1 MDGVLNEMEVRV
13 LGSLMEKQITTPDYY
28 PLTLNAVMHACNQLS
43 NREPVVSYDEP
54 TIARALERLQLR
66 NMVYVFYGSDS
77 RVPKYKQMMTTILHL
92 GPPETAVM
100 CVMMLRGPQTVGELR
115 GRCAR
120 LYEFADLAEVETT
133 LEGLMARDD
142 DDPPLAVRLPRQ
154 SGRKESRYAHTLAGE
169 IALPEQDE
177 LPTPTKPHPR
187 HAPAEDE
194 RIPQLE
200 SKVET
205 LRHELDELKQ
215 QFAHFK
221 KQFD

>member
-1 MDGVLNEMEVRV
+1 MDGILNEMEVRV

-43 NREPVVSYDEP
+43 NREPVVSFDEDAV
-54 TIARALERLQLR
+54 TRALESLQLR

-77 RVPKYKQMMTTILHL
+77 RVPKYKQMMTTILHMS
-92 GPPETAVM
+92 PPETAVM

-133 LEGLMARDD
+133 LEGLFVRD

-154 SGRKESRYAHTLAGE
+154 AGRKESRYAHTLAGE
-169 IALPEQDE
+169 ITLTAPDE
-177 LPTPTKPHPR
+177 LPAPVKPHTR
-187 HAPAEDE
+187 HAVAEDE

-215 QFAHFK
+215 QFADFK

>member
-1 MDGVLNEMEVRV
+1 MDGILNEMEVRV

-43 NREPVVSYDEP
+43 NREPVVSYDEDAV
-54 TIARALERLQLR
+54 TRALESLQLR

-92 GPPETAVM
+92 SPPETAVM

-133 LEGLMARDD
+133 LEGLFVRD

-154 SGRKESRYAHTLAGE
+154 AGRKESRYAHTLAGE
-169 IALPEQDE
+169 ITLTAPDE
-177 LPTPTKPHPR
+177 LPTPVKTHTR
-187 HAPAEDE
+187 HAAAEDE

-215 QFAHFK
+215 QFADFK

>member
-1 MDGVLNEMEVRV
+1 MDGILNEMEVRV

-43 NREPVVSYDEP
+43 NREPVVSFDEDAV
-54 TIARALERLQLR
+54 TRALESLQLR

-92 GPPETAVM
+92 SPPETAVM

-133 LEGLMARDD
+133 LEGLFVRD

-154 SGRKESRYAHTLAGE
+154 AGRKESRYAHTLAGE
-169 IALPEQDE
+169 ITLTAPDE
-177 LPTPTKPHPR
+177 LPTPVKTHTR
-187 HAPAEDE
+187 HAAAEDE

-215 QFAHFK
+215 KFADFK

>member
-1 MDGVLNEMEVRV
+1 MDGILNEMEVRV

-43 NREPVVSYDEP
+43 NREPVVSYDEDAV
-54 TIARALERLQLR
+54 TRALESLQLR

-92 GPPETAVM
+92 SPPETAVM

-133 LEGLMARDD
+133 LEGLFVRD

-154 SGRKESRYAHTLAGE
+154 AGRKESRYAHTLAGE
-169 IALPEQDE
+169 ITLTAPDE
-177 LPTPTKPHPR
+177 LPTPVKTHTR
-187 HAPAEDE
+187 HAAAEDE

-215 QFAHFK
+215 KFADFK

>member
-1 MDGVLNEMEVRV
+1 MDGILNEMEVRV

-43 NREPVVSYDEP
+43 NREPVVSFDEDAV
-54 TIARALERLQLR
+54 TRALESLQLR

-92 GPPETAVM
+92 SPPETAVM

-133 LEGLMARDD
+133 LEGLFVRD

-154 SGRKESRYAHTLAGE
+154 AGRKESRYAHTLAGE
-169 IALPEQDE
+169 ITLTAPDE
-177 LPTPTKPHPR
+177 LPTPVKTHTR
-187 HAPAEDE
+187 HAAAEDE

-215 QFAHFK
+215 QFADFK